1 MIALFGYHNRRLH
14 VVDIPTTAFVPVP
27 GQPNTTEVQLTPP
40 GGGPQNLVA
49 PNLTPVTTFLTDIQ
63 TAITDAK
70 KVETGGGTALPP
82 PNNFHFVDLTVNV
95 PGDVTGDKF
104 TGTTTGIT
112 AQFVNLT
119 PDNPLIQGLNPNL
132 FMASGTGDDLLIAS
146 GGRNMLAAS
155 T

>member
-1 MIALFGYHNRRLH
+1 MA
-14 VVDIPTTAFVPVP
+14 DIPTTAFVPVP
-27 GQPNTTEVQLTPP
+27 GQPNTTEVQLNA
-40 GGGPQNLVA
+40 GGPQQNLVA
-49 PNLTPVTTFLTDIQ
+49 PNLVPVTFLTDIT
-63 TAITDAK
+63 TAIADAK
-70 KVETGGGTALPP
+70 KVEAGGGTALPP

-112 AQFVNLT
+112 AQVVNLT
-119 PDNPLIQGLNPNL
+119 PDNPLIQGLDPNL